1 MATPE
6 RDLEPTPEP
15 TLEQTL
21 AGVPLFASL
30 TPHQIG
36 LVANLATRLE
46 FPAASLLVAEGQIG
60 REFLVVLEGEIEV
73 CHDGDLIVTRGP
85 GSYVGEIA
93 LLHHRPRTASV
104 IALTHVVA
112 AVIDAREFA
121 TLLTDVPELR
131 REITATVAQRLT
143 DLTGH
148 EGL

>member
-1 MATPE
+1 LARQDLGVAATE
-6 RDLEPTPEP
+6 G

-21 AGVPLFASL
+21 AEVPLFASL
-30 TPHQIG
+30 TPHQRS

-46 FPAASLLVAEGQIG
+46 FPAATRLVAEGQIG
-60 REFLVVLEGEIEV
+60 REFLVVLEGEVEV
-73 CHDGDLIVTRGP
+73 CHDGTLIVTRGP

-104 IALTHVVA
+104 IALTYVVA

-121 TLLTDVPELR
+121 TLLADVPELR
-131 REITATVAQRLT
+131 QEITNTVAQRLA
-143 DLTGH
+143 DLAGH